1 MENLLAARLR
11 LLEFLQDRN
20 AALRVWIVLEQTLP
34 DREFILIQRLVRVQ
48 VLVAWLLQFVP
59 ETRQVTGAVRAFFV
73 AVVSVFRVVASFLER
88 RADLAAA

>member
-1 MENLLAARLR
+1 
-11 LLEFLQDRN
+11 
-20 AALRVWIVLEQTLP
+20 
-34 DREFILIQRLVRVQ
+34 LVRVQ

-59 ETRQVTGAVRAFFV
+59 ETMQVTGAVRAFFV